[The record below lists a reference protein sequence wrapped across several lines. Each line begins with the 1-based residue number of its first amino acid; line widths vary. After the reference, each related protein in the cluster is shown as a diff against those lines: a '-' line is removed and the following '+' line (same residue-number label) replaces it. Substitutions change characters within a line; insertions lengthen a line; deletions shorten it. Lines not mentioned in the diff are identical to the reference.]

1 MLHLEPNHSQK
12 TRLVIREDLE
22 RRILPSL
29 LFAEKR
35 QKISLFFQI
44 DKPVKLQKV
53 FGQTV
58 YISVCQIDSNKECE
72 KRQDR
77 IGPTRLAKHAKIQF
91 AILPKMKYAKCEY
104 IIHSTYSFS
113 SFATE
118 TEKYENLEP
127 LKNLPFQR
135 YQILKMYPVVNKEM
149 YLTKQSILF
158 LMKRVSKQITLF
170 KKYSNAAFEFLNFGI
185 FHQVLS
191 Y

>member
-12 TRLVIREDLE
+12 NRLVIREDLE

-91 AILPKMKYAKCEY
+91 AILTKMKYAKCEY

-113 SFATE
+113 SFAAE

-149 YLTKQSILF
+149 YLTKKVSF
-158 LMKRVSKQITLF
+158 LDETSFKIT
-170 KKYSNAAFEFLNFGI
+170 
-185 FHQVLS
+185 
-191 Y
+191 